1 MALKSVKEYID
12 SIKSRNKMEIWF
24 RGERIGDPVDSN
36 VLSSSLSAIKKVYEL
51 AQHPEIG
58 QQVTTESHLIGE
70 RINFYLSPLMSR
82 EDAMKKARMAR
93 LYGEVLGCCSHRC
106 TGSEAIAGLYPLTW
120 DLDDILGTDYHQR
133 FVKWL
138 KYMQENDLAC
148 TAALT
153 DPKGDRRL
161 PANKQPHPD
170 FYLRIK
176 NKDNAGVI
184 LSGAKVNQTGII
196 FAHEFV
202 IIPTSAFGEEEK
214 EYVIACAV
222 PTDSPGLTYVLGRTP
237 QDLRLCGDEI
247 ERIDVGKE
255 FADHQAMVIFEDVF
269 VPWERVFMCEEWQF
283 TQLVLEYFTAIH
295 RLTAGGCKSGGLS
308 LLTGATLVAAEHIG
322 VDKAGH
328 IRNKLAE
335 MAIQAETLYALSLAA
350 GVEGFKHASGAWIPN
365 SLLAHC
371 TKFQATILPFKNIC
385 TAREILSGWGE
396 TAPSAKD
403 LFHPEIGP
411 KIRKYFEPVA
421 KPDATAEDRLRIVR
435 LIEHMSRGS
444 NWTAMALHGGGN
456 TEAARLMA
464 SRHTDW
470 NKIKS
475 LAEVASGINKE
486 ADKLY
491 HKLSER
497 NGLVDYG
504 EKGFVGF
511 LNSLKKDK
519 KNG

>member
-1 MALKSVKEYID
+1 MALKSVKEYIETMRA
-12 SIKSRNKMEIWF
+12 RNKMEIWF
-24 RGERIGDPVDSN
+24 RGEKIEDPVSSN
-36 VLSSSLSAIKKVYEL
+36 VLSSSLNAIKKVYEL

-58 QQVTTESHLIGE
+58 PHVTTESHLTGE
-70 RINFYLSPLMSR
+70 RVNFYLSPLMSR
-82 EDAMKKARMAR
+82 EDAMKKTRMAR
-93 LYGEVLGCCSHRC
+93 LFGEILGCCSHRC
-106 TGSEAIAGLYPLTW
+106 TGSEAISGLYPLTW
-120 DLDDILGTDYHQR
+120 DMDKILGTDYHQR
-133 FVKWL
+133 FTRWL
-138 KYMQENDLAC
+138 KYVQENDLAC

-161 PANKQPHPD
+161 SANKQPHPD

-176 NKDNAGVI
+176 EKNSQGIV

-196 FAHEFV
+196 FAHEVV
-202 IIPTSAFGEEEK
+202 IIPTNAFGEDEK
-214 EYVIACAV
+214 EYVVACAV
-222 PTDSPGLTYVLGRTP
+222 PTDSRGLIYILGRTP
-237 QDLRLCGDEI
+237 QDLRLAGDDI

-308 LLTGATLVAAEHIG
+308 MLTGATLAAAEHIG

-328 IRNKLAE
+328 IKNKLAE

-350 GVEGFKHASGAWIPN
+350 GVEGFKHPSGAWIPN

-371 TKFQATILPFKNIC
+371 TKFQATILPFKNVCI
-385 TAREILSGWGE
+385 AREILSGWGE

-403 LFHPEIGP
+403 LLHPEIGP
-411 KIRKYFEPVA
+411 KIQKYFAPIA
-421 KPDATAEDRLRIVR
+421 KQGATAEERLRIVR
-435 LIEHMSRGS
+435 LIEHLTRGS

-456 TEAARLMA
+456 TEAARIMA

-470 NKIKS
+470 NKLRA
-475 LAEVASGINKE
+475 LAEVASGVSQDAEKIYR
-486 ADKLY
+486 KLA
-491 HKLSER
+491 ER
-497 NGLVDYG
+497 NGLVDFG
-504 EKGFVGF
+504 ENGFIAF
-511 LNSLKKDK
+511 LENLRKKI
-519 KNG
+519 

>member
-1 MALKSVKEYID
+1 
-12 SIKSRNKMEIWF
+12 MEIWF
-24 RGERIGDPVDSN
+24 RGEKMEDPVNSN
-36 VLSSSLSAIKKVYEL
+36 VLLSSLNAIKKVYEL
-51 AQHPEIG
+51 AYHEEIG
-58 QQVTTESHLIGE
+58 PKVTTESNLIGE

-82 EDAMKKARMAR
+82 EDAMKKTRMAR
-93 LYGEVLGCCSHRC
+93 LYGEILGCCSHRC
-106 TGSEAIAGLYPLTW
+106 TGSEAISGLYPLTW
-120 DLDDILGTDYHQR
+120 DMDSVLGTDYHQR
-133 FVKWL
+133 FLKWL
-138 KYMQENDLAC
+138 KYVQENDLAC

-161 PANKQPHPD
+161 AANKQVHPD

-176 NKDNAGVI
+176 EKRSNGII

-196 FAHEFV
+196 FAHEVV
-202 IIPTSAFGEEEK
+202 IIPTSAFSEDEK
-214 EYVIACAV
+214 QYVVACAL
-222 PTDSPGLTYVLGRTP
+222 PTDSAGLIYVLGRTP
-237 QDLRLCGDEI
+237 QDMRLAGDEV

-308 LLTGATLVAAEHIG
+308 MLTGATLLAAEHIG

-328 IRNKLAE
+328 IKNKLAE
-335 MAIQAETLYALSLAA
+335 MAIQAETLYSLSLAA
-350 GVEGFKHASGAWIPN
+350 GVEGFKHPSGAWIPN

-371 TKFQATILPFKNIC
+371 TKFQATLLPFKNVC
-385 TAREILSGWGE
+385 LAREILSGWGE

-403 LFHPEIGP
+403 LLHPEVGP
-411 KIRKYFEPVA
+411 KIKKYFEPVA
-421 KPDATAEDRLRIVR
+421 KPGATAEDRLRIVR
-435 LIEHMSRGS
+435 LIEHMTRGS

-470 NKIKS
+470 NFLKS
-475 LAEVASGINKE
+475 LAEIASGINKDL
-486 ADKLY
+486 DKAY
-491 HKLSER
+491 HKLAQR

-504 EKGFVGF
+504 EKGFIAF
-511 LNSLKKDK
+511 LDNIKKDK
-519 KNG
+519 K